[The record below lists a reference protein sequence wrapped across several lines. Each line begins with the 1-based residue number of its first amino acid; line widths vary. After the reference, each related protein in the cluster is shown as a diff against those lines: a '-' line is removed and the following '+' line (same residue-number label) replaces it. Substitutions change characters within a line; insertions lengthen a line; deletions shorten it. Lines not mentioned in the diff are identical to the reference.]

1 MRYDSFVSK
10 RLKIS
15 RNKALELI
23 EKEQISLNSLHF
35 KPSFNVANYLL
46 SLDKNLKNTDDILEN
61 KLLSLELRE
70 KIYVS
75 RAAFK
80 LKGFLEELNLDIK
93 DKICLDIGASKG
105 GFVELLL
112 EKGARKITALD
123 VGSMQLDESL
133 RKNSK
138 VICLEKTDLRDFK
151 STVKFDL
158 ITCDVSFISLIK
170 LLKYIDNFAK
180 KDIIL
185 LFKPQFELGIEA
197 KRSKKGLCL
206 DEEKISFARQN
217 FQKQC
222 EALCW
227 SLRLSKASTLRGKNG
242 NIEYFYYYQKG

>member
-1 MRYDSFVSK
+1 MRYDNFVSK
-10 RLKIS
+10 KLKIS

-23 EKEQISLNSLHF
+23 ENKDISLNSSFF
-35 KPSFNVANYLL
+35 KAAFNVKNYLL
-46 SLDKNLKNTDDILEN
+46 SIDKITKSDEELLKSE
-61 KLLSLELRE
+61 LLKLELR
-70 KIYVS
+70 KKLYVS

-80 LKGFLEELNLDIK
+80 LESFLADIK
-93 DKICLDIGASKG
+93 LDLRDKICLDIGASKG
-105 GFVELLL
+105 GFVQILL
-112 EKGARKITALD
+112 ENKVKKVLALD
-123 VGSMQLDESL
+123 VGTMQLDESL
-133 RKNSK
+133 RKDCRVECVEN
-138 VICLEKTDLRDFK
+138 TDLRDFK

-227 SLRLSKASTLRGKNG
+227 NLRLSKASTLRGKNG